1 MYQTITIILCVLI
14 LKMGEQKEENGLHL
28 LYKSFKSLYCLLI
41 TFQCF
46 NLPLK
51 LLKFVLYI
59 YVRRNSFY

>member
-28 LYKSFKSLYCLLI
+28 LYKSFKSLYC
-41 TFQCF
+41 F

>member
-1 MYQTITIILCVLI
+1 
-14 LKMGEQKEENGLHL
+14 MGEQKEENGLHL
-28 LYKSFKSLYCLLI
+28 LYKSFKSLY
-41 TFQCF
+41 CF